1 MRNEL
6 DWPVIR
12 VIRGLMDR
20 SAAAAPSPPRP
31 DAGAGA
37 LTGVPAGVPA
47 PLEVER
53 RARGENFPVASLLLP
68 SGTRPHI
75 LAVYG
80 FARLVDQLGDDAP
93 GDRLA
98 LLSWLEDELRRAYE
112 GRATYP
118 LLRRLS
124 STIATY
130 RLPEEPFL
138 ALIEAN
144 RRDQIQHRY
153 PTWDDLLSYC
163 ELSANPVG
171 RLVLHLF
178 GAATAD
184 RERWSDAVCS
194 GLQLVEHAQ
203 DVREDARRGR
213 VYLPEEDLRSLGCDT
228 ADLTAATTSPA
239 LAAVLARLLS
249 RAGALL
255 EEGYPLVDSLRGR
268 ARLAVA
274 GFVGG
279 GRAAVSAIE
288 AHGYEVLAGSPRPG
302 KAEVARE
309 VATTLWRARRRSF
322 AGHDDRASP
331 GAVSP
336 EKEPA

>member
-1 MRNEL
+1 
-6 DWPVIR
+6 
-12 VIRGLMDR
+12 
-20 SAAAAPSPPRP
+20 
-31 DAGAGA
+31 
-37 LTGVPAGVPA
+37 
-47 PLEVER
+47 VEQ

-75 LAVYG
+75 VAVYG

-98 LLSWLEDELRRAYE
+98 LLSWLEDELRRAYQ

-124 STIATY
+124 ATIAACK
-130 RLPEEPFL
+130 LPEEPFL

-144 RRDQIQHRY
+144 RRDQVQHRY

-171 RLVLHLF
+171 RLVLHIF

-184 RERWSDAVCS
+184 RERWSDAVCT

-203 DVREDARRGR
+203 DVKEDAERGR
-213 VYLPEEDLRSLGCDT
+213 VYLPEEDLRSLGCGE
-228 ADLTAATTSPA
+228 ADLYAATTSPA
-239 LAAVLARLLS
+239 LAAALARLLS

-279 GRAAVSAIE
+279 GRAAAAAIE
-288 AHGYEVLAGSPRPG
+288 AHGYDVLGGSPRPS
-302 KAEVARE
+302 KVELARE
-309 VATTLWRARRRSF
+309 VAATLWRARRTSSSS
-322 AGHDDRASP
+322 HDHRAIP
-331 GAVSP
+331 GAAPP

>member
-1 MRNEL
+1 MHNES

-12 VIRGLMDR
+12 VIRAVADR
-20 SAAAAPSPPRP
+20 SAGASSAPGGGAP
-31 DAGAGA
+31 AGG
-37 LTGVPAGVPA
+37 LTDVPAGVPS

-53 RARGENFPVASLLLP
+53 RAGGENFPVASLLLP

-112 GRATYP
+112 GQATYP
-118 LLRRLS
+118 LLRRLTA
-124 STIATY
+124 TIAAC
-130 RLPEEPFL
+130 RLPEDLFL

-144 RRDQIQHRY
+144 RRDQVQHRY

-171 RLVLHLF
+171 RLVLRIF
-178 GAATAD
+178 GVATAD
-184 RERWSDAVCS
+184 RERWSDAVCT

-203 DVREDARRGR
+203 DVREDAVRGR
-213 VYLPEEDLRSLGCDT
+213 VYLPEEDLRSLGCDA

-255 EEGYPLVDSLRGR
+255 EEGYPLVNSLRGR

-279 GRAAVSAIE
+279 GLAAARAIE
-288 AHGYEVLAGSPRPG
+288 AHGYEVLGGPPRPS
-302 KAEVARE
+302 KAELARE
-309 VATTLWRARRRSF
+309 VGGTLWRARRSSP
-322 AGHDDRASP
+322 AGHDERAGS
-331 GAVSP
+331 GAAPP